1 MGIRIPGFKL
11 VTDTDEANSLGELSA
26 DLTIGFGLHWAWVYA
41 SMFATVR
48 IFLADTNQASL
59 VANYFYLISMVSLVA
74 TLLLS
79 GFLFEKLSP
88 YLRKTPTPF
97 FAASFSTL
105 GTAAL
110 PLANIDTFIGMVFL
124 AIASVFTGLGSG
136 ILLVA
141 WGESFSRNDTQTNV
155 LNSAL
160 GIIIAFVVYIIVLAY
175 LPRILSIA
183 VIIVMPLIEAYLI
196 RRILASKIS
205 ADLPRFAKLRVRKGS
220 FALHIG
226 LSSII
231 FGFALGTVR
240 QLSVG
245 TAFQSADTTSQLI
258 LLAGAIFAA
267 PLLICTV
274 LLLSGYE
281 FGFLYRPLVPFIA
294 VALLLIPFI
303 GSNGDGVILTLI
315 LLVGYVSFEVMMWV
329 AFAEIS
335 YRFRLSS
342 VLVFGLGRAFL
353 TAGTLIGAIGSSML
367 ASIDGL
373 FSINSTGGSLLAMF
387 ALVLAYALLPRE
399 KDIKDMVLLDE
410 IDDVAGAVVD
420 DENAQRN
427 HRFTK
432 KCEKVA
438 THYLLSKRET
448 EVLYL
453 LAKGRNASYIK
464 DALYISEGTAKTHIW
479 RIYKK
484 LNVHT
489 QQDLIELIDQ
499 S

>member
-1 MGIRIPGFKL
+1 
-11 VTDTDEANSLGELSA
+11 
-26 DLTIGFGLHWAWVYA
+26 
-41 SMFATVR
+41 
-48 IFLADTNQASL
+48 
-59 VANYFYLISMVSLVA
+59 
-74 TLLLS
+74 
-79 GFLFEKLSP
+79 
-88 YLRKTPTPF
+88 
-97 FAASFSTL
+97 
-105 GTAAL
+105 
-110 PLANIDTFIGMVFL
+110 
-124 AIASVFTGLGSG
+124 
-136 ILLVA
+136 
-141 WGESFSRNDTQTNV
+141 
-155 LNSAL
+155 
-160 GIIIAFVVYIIVLAY
+160 
-175 LPRILSIA
+175 
-183 VIIVMPLIEAYLI
+183 
-196 RRILASKIS
+196 
-205 ADLPRFAKLRVRKGS
+205 
-220 FALHIG
+220 ALHIG

-240 QLSVG
+240 QSSVG
-245 TAFQSADTTSQLI
+245 TAFQSADPTSQLV
-258 LLAGAIFAA
+258 LLTGAIFAA
-267 PLLICTV
+267 PLLICTI

-294 VALLLIPFI
+294 IALLLIPFI
-303 GSNGDGVILTLI
+303 GLDGNGVMLTLI

-353 TAGTLIGAIGSSML
+353 TAGTLIGAIGSSLFAGM
-367 ASIDGL
+367 DGIY
-373 FSINSTGGSLLAMF
+373 SINSTTGSLLAMF

-399 KDIKDMVLLDE
+399 KDIKEMVVLDE
-410 IDDVAGAVVD
+410 EEDASGTTPGE
-420 DENAQRN
+420 DESVQRN

-438 THYLLSKRET
+438 TQYLLSKRET

-464 DALYISEGTAKTHIW
+464 DALFISEGTAKTHIW

-489 QQDLIELIDQ
+489 QQDLIEIIDQ